1 MTTLA
6 VLMGLIDGASE
17 VGLEVLLPPPERRDI
32 SCAFAVDY
40 GTPSHKRRV
49 LREKAR
55 QAWRKGRTQQLHED
69 WMKRLSAA
77 GTKAMRAGRPMPAN
91 VK

>member
-1 MTTLA
+1 MLH
-6 VLMGLIDGASE
+6 LLLDLINGSSADD
-17 VGLEVLLPPPERRDI
+17 LDVLLPPPERSDI

-49 LREKAR
+49 LRERAR
-55 QAWRKGRTQQLHED
+55 QAWRKGRAQQLHED